1 MIWIFSLAFITPILD
16 GESVIDP
23 ITVTL
28 PCGMRNSTDTVEYL
42 QSVCNNQ
49 AYKSNFV
56 NIFIKNV
63 ELEDSDM
70 EGLRT
75 RITSEIVDRSP
86 LTTEINNLTIP

>member
-1 MIWIFSLAFITPILD
+1 MLD
-16 GESVIDP
+16 GESKIDP
-23 ITVTL
+23 ITITL

-70 EGLRT
+70 DGLRN
-75 RITSEIVDRSP
+75 RISSEIVDRSSI
-86 LTTEINNLTIP
+86 TTQINNLTIP